1 MYSNG
6 IKATLKNV
14 TFSHNVSGSFGG
26 GGLIS
31 ASGTLNLTNVT
42 FSDNR
47 ANDDGGALLTQLSSI
62 TNLNDVTFTGNVA
75 DADDDGGGD
84 GGGLY
89 NAGGSINVQNTILA
103 RNSRPGRRGPRLRRE
118 SRGNRLRVRRSQPD
132 RLNRR
137 LPLPGTRQRHLPGRE
152 SAPRPPRAQW
162 RLHPDRRP
170 TQAQQGDQPRLGEAA
185 RDRRLGMREAR
196 SARRQAAARPAA
208 ATSARS
214 SASTGGTT
222 NVTRS
227 RAPGHPTAVED
238 SCRP

>member
-47 ANDDGGALLTQLSSI
+47 ANDDGGALLTQFSSI
-62 TNLNDVTFTGNVA
+62 TNLNDVTFTRNVA

-89 NAGGSINVQNTILA
+89 NAGGSIKVQNTILA
-103 RNSRPGRRGPRLRRE
+103 RNIDRG
-118 SRGNRLRVRRSQPD
+118 
-132 RLNRR
+132 
-137 LPLPGTRQRHLPGRE
+137 
-152 SAPRPPRAQW
+152 
-162 RLHPDRRP
+162 
-170 TQAQQGDQPRLGEAA
+170 GEAP
-185 RDRRLGMREAR
+185 DCGE
-196 SARRQAAARPAA
+196 
-208 ATSARS
+208 
-214 SASTGGTT
+214 
-222 NVTRS
+222 
-227 RAPGHPTAVED
+227 
-238 SCRP
+238 